1 MKNKF
6 LVHGLVIIAMTFGSF
21 VSAATSDSG
30 PMLHQAGGL
39 PYLSGGVGEESQ
51 QLLSSRASEF
61 NVKLVFA
68 LTSGAYL
75 SNVKVAIADAK
86 GTKTLLEATSDGPWF
101 LAKLPV
107 GNYRVV
113 ATYAGKAIERSVAVD
128 ATALRTVEF
137 RWAGE

>member
-75 SNVKVAIADAK
+75 SSVKVAIAPAMMPPK
-86 GTKTLLEATSDGPWF
+86 
-101 LAKLPV
+101 
-107 GNYRVV
+107 
-113 ATYAGKAIERSVAVD
+113 D
-128 ATALRTVEF
+128 ATIMIISSVTACAASASIGGSVRST
-137 RWAGE
+137 RGSA